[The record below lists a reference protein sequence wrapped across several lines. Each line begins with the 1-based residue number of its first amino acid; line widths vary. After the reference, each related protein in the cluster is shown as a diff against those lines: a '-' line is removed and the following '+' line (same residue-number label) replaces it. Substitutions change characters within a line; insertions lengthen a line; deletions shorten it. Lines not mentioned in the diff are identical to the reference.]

1 VTPARSER
9 PAAASSRTEGPA
21 DSSRAYAAY
30 ALGLLTVINFFNYA
44 DRNVVFA
51 VFEPLKRDLQLS
63 DQQLGWIG
71 SAYIIVLS
79 LAALPLGVLGDL
91 RTRRG
96 VIAWGVGLWS
106 LFTALGGAVR
116 GFWQLFI
123 CRAMVGVGEAGYGPV
138 SQALIAEY
146 FKEKR
151 RALAIGVYS
160 VGMALG
166 GVMGIWLGGL
176 LAEAYGWRLAF
187 LWLGVPGFVLAILAS
202 QLREPRRLPPTPI
215 LTTLRRFTTT
225 GLRTALYYAAPLLG
239 LAALGALIG
248 GLLLLTRALTV
259 DMAAALFGGF
269 LGLGVVWT
277 VARLVPVAVRRT
289 SAAGEVAATAFEE
302 FVEAATIVLRVPTLI
317 WVFVGGALVTFAV
330 NGLIAWAASFMQ
342 RVHGFSVSDVGREF
356 GVWGLAGGALGALV
370 GGRLAD
376 RLFERWPGGRIAVSG
391 AGFLLGAPV
400 AVVLILTN
408 NLSLFVPLVFVTYFF
423 YTWYNGPLSAVI
435 FDVVP
440 PAVRASV
447 MGAFLL
453 FSHLA
458 GDAVA
463 PPLIGY
469 LSDRLQAVMHLSA
482 DEALRR
488 AMLLLPAAGFLG
500 GIVMLLGLRTVKT
513 DMAKVRRR

>member
-1 VTPARSER
+1 MTR
-9 PAAASSRTEGPA
+9 PAGGT
-21 DSSRAYAAY
+21 RAYAAY
-30 ALGLLTVINFFNYA
+30 VLALLTLINFFNYA

-106 LFTALGGAVR
+106 LFTSLGGAVR
-116 GFWQLFI
+116 GFWQLFV

-151 RALAIGVYS
+151 RALAIGIYS

-166 GVMGIWLGGL
+166 GVLGIWLGGL

-187 LWLGVPGFVLAILAS
+187 LWLGIPGFVLALLAS
-202 QLREPRRLPPTPI
+202 RLREPARRPPTPI
-215 LTTLRRFTTT
+215 ATTLRRFTTT
-225 GLRTALYYAAPLLG
+225 GLRRALRYGAPLIG
-239 LAALGALIG
+239 LSALGGVVSGILALIH
-248 GLLLLTRALTV
+248 TMPTEMDVAV
-259 DMAAALFGGF
+259 FGMF
-269 LGLGVVWT
+269 VGVGVAWT
-277 VARLVPVAVRRT
+277 VARLVPVALRRG
-289 SAAGEVAATAFEE
+289 ADAQEVAATAFEE
-302 FVEAATIVLRVPTLI
+302 FVEAATTVLRVPTLI

-356 GVWGLAGGALGALV
+356 GVWGLAGGALGALA

-376 RLFERWPGGRIAVSG
+376 WLFERWKGARVAVSG
-391 AGFLLGAPV
+391 AGFLLGTPV
-400 AVVLILTN
+400 CVVLILTN
-408 NLSLFVPLVFVTYFF
+408 NLRLFAPLVFSIYFF
-423 YTWYNGPLSAVI
+423 YTWYNGPLAAVI

-440 PAVRASV
+440 AAVRSSV

-458 GDAVA
+458 GDAIA

-469 LSDRLQAVMHLSA
+469 LSDRLQMVWHLPA

-488 AMLLLPAAGFLG
+488 AMLLLPTG
-500 GIVMLLGLRTVKT
+500 GLVGGLVLLIALRTVSR
-513 DMAKVRRR
+513 DMARQRTA

>member
-1 VTPARSER
+1 MTR
-9 PAAASSRTEGPA
+9 PAGGT
-21 DSSRAYAAY
+21 RAYAVYVLA
-30 ALGLLTVINFFNYA
+30 LLTLINFFNYA

-51 VFEPLKRDLQLS
+51 VFEPLKHDLQLS

-106 LFTALGGAVR
+106 LFTSLGGAVR
-116 GFWQLFI
+116 GFWQLFV
-123 CRAMVGVGEAGYGPV
+123 CRAMVGVGEAGYAPA

-151 RALAIGVYS
+151 RALAIGIYS

-166 GVMGIWLGGL
+166 GVVGIWLGGL

-187 LWLGVPGFVLAILAS
+187 LWLGIPGFVLAVLAS
-202 QLREPRRLPPTPI
+202 RLREPARRPPTPI
-215 LTTLRRFTTT
+215 ATTLRRFTTT
-225 GLRTALYYAAPLLG
+225 GLRSALRYASPLISLS
-239 LAALGALIG
+239 ALGGVVSGILALIHS
-248 GLLLLTRALTV
+248 LPTEMDVAV
-259 DMAAALFGGF
+259 FGMF
-269 LGLGVVWT
+269 VGVGVAWT
-277 VARLVPVAVRRT
+277 VARLVPLALRRT
-289 SAAGEVAATAFEE
+289 AGAQEVAATAFEE
-302 FVEAATIVLRVPTLI
+302 FVEAATTVLRVPTLI
-317 WVFVGGALVTFAV
+317 WIFVGGALVTFAV

-376 RLFERWPGGRIAVSG
+376 GLFERWNGARVAVSG
-391 AGFLLGAPV
+391 AGFLLGTPV
-400 AVVLILTN
+400 CVILILTN
-408 NLSLFVPLVFVTYFF
+408 NLRLFAPLVFSIYFF
-423 YTWYNGPLSAVI
+423 YTWYNGPLAAVI

-440 PAVRASV
+440 AAVRSSV

-458 GDAVA
+458 GDAIA

-469 LSDRLQAVMHLSA
+469 LSDRLQMVWHLPA

-488 AMLLLPAAGFLG
+488 AMLLLPAAGLAG
-500 GIVMLLGLRTVKT
+500 GLVLLVALRTVSR
-513 DMAKVRRR
+513 DMARQRAA

>member
-1 VTPARSER
+1 MTPARSER
-9 PAAASSRTEGPA
+9 PAAAPSKTGWPAGSSRG
-21 DSSRAYAAY
+21 YALY
-30 ALGLLTVINFFNYA
+30 ALGLLTLINFFNYA

-51 VFEPLKRDLQLS
+51 VFEPLKRDLRLS

-106 LFTALGGAVR
+106 LFTSLGGAVR

-138 SQALIAEY
+138 SQALIVEY

-166 GVMGIWLGGL
+166 GVLGIWLGGL
-176 LAEAYGWRLAF
+176 LAEAYGWRFAF
-187 LWLGVPGFVLAILAS
+187 LWLGVPGFGLAILAS
-202 QLREPRRLPPTPI
+202 QLREPKRRPPTPI
-215 LTTLRRFTTT
+215 LTTARRFTTT
-225 GLRTALYYAAPLLG
+225 GLRAALHYAAPLLW
-239 LAALGALIG
+239 LTALGGLVG
-248 GLLLLTRALTV
+248 GLLLLLRVLTV
-259 DMAAALFGGF
+259 DMSAAVFGAF
-269 LGLGVVWT
+269 IGLGVVWT

-289 SAAGEVAATAFEE
+289 TAAGEVAATAFEE
-302 FVEAATIVLRVPTLI
+302 FVEAATTVLRVPTLI

-342 RVHGFSVSDVGREF
+342 RVHGFTVSDVGREF
-356 GVWGLAGGALGALV
+356 GIWGLAGGALGALV
-370 GGRLAD
+370 GGRFAD

-400 AVVLILTN
+400 AVALILSN
-408 NLSLFVPLVFVTYFF
+408 NLSLFIPLVFGTYFF

-440 PAVRASV
+440 AAVRSSV

-463 PPLIGY
+463 PPLVGY
-469 LSDRLQAVMHLSA
+469 LSDRLQVVMHLSA

-488 AMLLLPAAGFLG
+488 AMLLLPAVGFVG
-500 GIVMLLGLRTVKT
+500 GVVMLLGLRTVRA
-513 DMAKVRRR
+513 DMAKVRRG